1 MASCICQKDGN
12 HGVLVRAMLLI
23 LAAHSCLPK
32 ALRRSFPAVQR
43 KALHQGEACAR
54 GYVRRFHGQQD
65 PVQALIAP
73 LPRLIAFSCWFTDI
87 ETNLA
92 QLGYRVHLVEWLG
105 AFSCRPYLSRRER
118 YMPLDT
124 IPNTAPSTRPSLPA
138 EATHAPLNP
147 PSKIRAINPGGAVR
161 LAVFGSLSVTSS
173 TNANIVKITVA
184 VAVPIHERGL
194 AATYTGT

>member
-1 MASCICQKDGN
+1 MRSSKTAITKPDVPNAFTS
-12 HGVLVRAMLLI
+12 LVRAWY
-23 LAAHSCLPK
+23 PPYV
-32 ALRRSFPAVQR
+32 PAS
-43 KALHQGEACAR
+43 
-54 GYVRRFHGQQD
+54 
-65 PVQALIAP
+65 AP
-73 LPRLIAFSCWFTDI
+73 
-87 ETNLA
+87 
-92 QLGYRVHLVEWLG
+92 
-105 AFSCRPYLSRRER
+105 
-118 YMPLDT
+118 T

-184 VAVPIHERGL
+184 VVVPIHERGL